1 MWQEYDNG
9 VQAIAKGHLVPMLV
23 KAVQELSTK
32 IDAMQ
37 VEINNLT

>member
-1 MWQEYDNG
+1 MWQETDHG
-9 VQAIAKGHLVPMLV
+9 IQTVADGSLVPMLV
-23 KAVQELSTK
+23 TAVQELSTK